1 MDDVEERIHRR
12 AYEIWEREGRPH
24 GRDSEHWQR
33 AREEILTALPPAERA
48 DATAQVPEEP
58 PARLA
63 KGAAKAGKSAKEE
76 PPPAPAEAKQA
87 KSRKGE
93 APKRGARAKS

>member
-1 MDDVEERIHRR
+1 MDDVEERIRRR

-24 GRDSEHWQR
+24 GRDSEHWLR
-33 AREEILTALPPAERA
+33 AREEILTTLPPAERA

-58 PARLA
+58 PARRA
-63 KGAAKAGKSAKEE
+63 KGAAKAGKPGKEA
-76 PPPAPAEAKQA
+76 PSPAPAEAKPA

-93 APKRGARAKS
+93 APKRGAKAKS